1 MLLPSIFREDLL
13 DDWMMPEFDFGNV
26 DRKLYGRKASRL
38 MKTDVHETETGYE
51 VDIDLPGFK
60 KDDIHLTLDNGYLTI
75 STSKALEEN
84 KKGKKGKII
93 RQERYEGAMER
104 SFYVGENVT
113 EEDVRAKYNNGVLH
127 LYLPK
132 TEPEKVSE
140 THQIAIEG

>member
-75 STSKALEEN
+75 NASKALEED